1 MGKRLPFLAALSGP
15 LAVEQLNLLLLDQ
28 QVANLNLRRDDPRFS
43 HLRDT
48 LAVSTGD
55 WVDLAV
61 QNGPKGKG
69 KVIKEIDGSI
79 TLDITWLPVHPP
91 DCYPISLVVGLARPQ
106 TCRKILEQATAQGV
120 CSFSFFEADKGEAS
134 YAQSRLW
141 TSDEWKRKIEAG
153 VAQSFSSSVPGCSL
167 FSNLG
172 EALEQEKKKRATG
185 IALDNYEATG
195 SLHAHLKGRSK
206 EYVLCLGAERGWS
219 DRERNLLRKY
229 GYSLLHLGPR
239 VLRVET
245 AVVAALGV
253 ISGSFYS

>member
-15 LAVEQLNLLLLDQ
+15 LVVEQLNLLLLDQ
-28 QVANLNLRRDDPRFS
+28 QVSSLNLRRDDPRFS
-43 HLRDT
+43 HLRDI
-48 LAVSTGD
+48 LAVSPGD
-55 WVDLAV
+55 WIDLAV

-69 KVIKEIDGSI
+69 EVTKEIDGSI

-91 DCYPISLVVGLARPQ
+91 DSYPISLVVGLARPQ

-120 CSFSFFEADKGEAS
+120 GSFSFFEADKGEPS

-153 VAQSFSSSVPGCSL
+153 VAQSFTSSVPGCSI
-167 FSNLG
+167 FPNLA
-172 EALEQEKKKRATG
+172 EALEKENKQSVTG

-206 EYVLCLGAERGWS
+206 QYVLCLGAERGWS
-219 DRERNLLRKY
+219 DRERKLLREY
-229 GYSLLHLGPR
+229 GYTLLHLGPR

-253 ISGSFYS
+253 ISGSFYN